1 MSRSLKLASLRS
13 VHAPVWN
20 PRVNRRRD
28 AGAKMTKK
36 EGGFSARST
45 FSLLILVPLL
55 LGSFVLPSN
64 EIAINLGK
72 PLQ

>member
-1 MSRSLKLASLRS
+1 
-13 VHAPVWN
+13 
-20 PRVNRRRD
+20 
-28 AGAKMTKK
+28 MTKK